1 LIVLA
6 ALYLA
11 RGEGERSAMY
21 VLPFV
26 LMPAARQLDQ
36 LGANARSH
44 GPLLAMLAILAAQS
58 WSVETLLFTYW

>member
-1 LIVLA
+1 
-6 ALYLA
+6 
-11 RGEGERSAMY
+11 
-21 VLPFV
+21 
-26 LMPAARQLDQ
+26 MPAARQLDQ